1 MANKKKNVTKKTISP
16 KMKVLLISL
25 MSVVVAFSIVTS
37 VVFGFKLHLYGKEF
51 SIKFDPNG
59 GEVTPRTMVVEF
71 GKEYSL
77 PKASKNGE
85 VFAYWRIKGEQ
96 TKVKLTGRWK
106 IGEDITLVAVWQ
118 SEVGENDKD
127 WTGNY

>member
-1 MANKKKNVTKKTISP
+1 MSNKKKNVNKKTISP
-16 KMKVLLISL
+16 KKRVLLISM
-25 MSVVVAFSIVTS
+25 MSVVVALSIVMA

-51 SIKFDPNG
+51 SVTLNPNG

-77 PKASKNGE
+77 PKATKDGE
-85 VFAYWRIKGEQ
+85 IFAYWRIKGEQ

-106 IGEDITLVAVWQ
+106 ISEDVTLIAVWQ
-118 SEVGENDKD
+118 SEVNDSGE

>member
-1 MANKKKNVTKKTISP
+1 MSNKKKSVNKKTISP
-16 KMKVLLISL
+16 KKRVLLISM
-25 MSVVVAFSIVTS
+25 MSVVVALSIVMA

-51 SIKFDPNG
+51 SVTLNPNG

-77 PKASKNGE
+77 PKATKEGE
-85 VFAYWRIKGEQ
+85 IFAYWRIKGEQ

-106 IGEDITLVAVWQ
+106 ISEDVTLIAVWQ
-118 SEVGENDKD
+118 SEVNDSEE

>member
-1 MANKKKNVTKKTISP
+1 MSNKKKSVNKKTISP
-16 KMKVLLISL
+16 KKRVLLISM
-25 MSVVVAFSIVTS
+25 MSVVVALSIVMA

-51 SIKFDPNG
+51 SVTLNPNG

-77 PKASKNGE
+77 PKATKDGE

-106 IGEDITLVAVWQ
+106 ICEDVTLIAVWQ
-118 SEVGENDKD
+118 SEVNDSED